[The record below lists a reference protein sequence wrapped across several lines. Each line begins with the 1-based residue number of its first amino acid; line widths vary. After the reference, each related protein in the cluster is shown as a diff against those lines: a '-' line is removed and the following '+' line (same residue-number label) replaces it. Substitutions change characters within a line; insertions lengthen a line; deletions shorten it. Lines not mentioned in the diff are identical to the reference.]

1 MSEYYDDVR
10 SLAVDVA
17 LIEVAK
23 HVKEVGGQ
31 NRGPEI
37 DKYLK
42 SANASLEK
50 EYGWCGMFVYYCFSQ
65 AAKSLGKILPIRSGQ
80 MWSGQKV
87 KTWSL
92 SNPDKIVYTSPILR
106 GDIYVMNSYH
116 VGMVVEDMTDSSIMK
131 TVDGNQSFA
140 DSGKES
146 LKLRTRNFADMRLI
160 IRF

>member
-1 MSEYYDDVR
+1 MSEHYSDVR
-10 SLAVDVA
+10 RLAVDMA

-42 SANASLEK
+42 NAYAPLDK
-50 EYGWCGMFVYYCFSQ
+50 GYGWCGMFVYYCYSQ
-65 AAKSLGKILPIRSGQ
+65 AANMVGKTLPFTSGKL
-80 MWSGQKV
+80 WSGQKLC
-87 KTWSL
+87 KWAMA
-92 SNPDKIVYTSPILR
+92 NPDCVVNTSPVLR

-116 VGMVVEDMTDSSIMK
+116 IGMVTGDMASSDIMN

-146 LKLRTRNFADMRLI
+146 LKLRTRHFADMRLI
-160 IRF
+160 IRI